1 MVQQP
6 FANSRQFDVAVRY
19 LVHIILSC
27 DDRPAYQPDQPIK
40 NIPKKSQADIAIS
53 LFMCYSLN
61 QGVFYHMKKIRG
73 IVVLLAVLTVL
84 AIATVAQAD
93 STMGGCVYDTAGNIV
108 WCWL

>member
-1 MVQQP
+1 
-6 FANSRQFDVAVRY
+6 
-19 LVHIILSC
+19 
-27 DDRPAYQPDQPIK
+27 
-40 NIPKKSQADIAIS
+40 
-53 LFMCYSLN
+53 MCYSLN

-84 AIATVAQAD
+84 AVATVAQAD